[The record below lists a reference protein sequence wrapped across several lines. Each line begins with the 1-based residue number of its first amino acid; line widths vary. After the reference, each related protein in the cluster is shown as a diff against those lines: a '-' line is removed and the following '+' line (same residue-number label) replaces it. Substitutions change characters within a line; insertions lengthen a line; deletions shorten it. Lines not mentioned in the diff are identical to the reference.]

1 MRTIKELSVD
11 ERVRSNISN
20 TICLNQIELLKI
32 NGHLVYKNQ
41 DTIGCN
47 LVDAFNDLRV
57 INAMVVAKTQS
68 GKTGSICA
76 FIQHMLECSDQN
88 KLSASN
94 IFIITGISSCAWKEQ
109 TRDRIPG
116 EVHLFHR
123 NNLNQFVEKLVS
135 KRSVLIIIDEVH
147 VASKLNQSVYLAF
160 KNAGLLDRDVLY
172 ENDIKIVEYSA
183 TPDGTIYDLMKWGDS
198 AIKIIG
204 EPGEGY
210 VGAMDLYRSERLFQ
224 HKSLYDSD
232 VFFQKIDSINNTQ
245 SAMSNIRELHQ
256 VILAR
261 FPEPR
266 YHIIRT
272 NRGDEHVAT
281 MYNFSRVF
289 SPQTHGFMTYSGEN
303 QLIDDLG
310 NKLAD
315 INDRL
320 SIRPTKHIFIF
331 LKDMLRCAKTITKTY
346 LGVMYDRI
354 TQRPDD
360 SVTIQGLVGRMT
372 GYDDNGTSICY
383 TNIPSI
389 LKYEQIWEST
399 FEIRTINWRSRTTR
413 FNKFGKNSG
422 QFGQGFLRGEK
433 TLNDPCGFINFPS
446 ILDTHNS
453 ANPSIP
459 QKSEYTP
466 ALERFDTHKEL
477 KSFYVSNLMRVFG
490 GRGPKTRSPND
501 NGFFEAKVRS
511 VKKVFSFAEIE
522 KEIYR
527 GMAKGEYIVYP
538 CYQDANNASTLQ
550 WWLLHN

>member
-1 MRTIKELSVD
+1 MRVVTELSD
-11 ERVRSNISN
+11 ADRDRLTISN
-20 TICLNQIELLKI
+20 TICLSQIDALKL
-32 NGHLVYKNQ
+32 NGHLVHKNQ
-41 DTIGCN
+41 DTIGCD
-47 LVDAFNDLRV
+47 LVHAFNDLCV
-57 INAMVVAKTQS
+57 INAMVIAKTQS

-88 KLSASN
+88 NLSASN

-135 KRSVLIIIDEVH
+135 KRNVLIIIDEVH

-160 KNAGLLDRDVLY
+160 KNAGLLDRNVLY

-210 VGAMDLYRSERLFQ
+210 VGAVELYRSGRIFQ
-224 HKSLYDSD
+224 QESLCDRD
-232 VFFQKIDSINNTQ
+232 VFYQDTDNMRN
-245 SAMSNIRELHQ
+245 AMDNIRELRQ
-256 VILAR
+256 MILTR
-261 FPEPR
+261 FPEPK

-272 NRGDEHVAT
+272 NRGDDHVAT

-289 SPQTHGFMTYSGEN
+289 DQQTHGFMTYSIEN
-303 QLIDDLG
+303 QLIDDMG

-354 TQRPDD
+354 TTNPDD
-360 SVTIQGLVGRMT
+360 SVTIQGFVGRMT

-389 LKYEQIWEST
+389 LKYEQIWESA
-399 FEIRTINWRSRTTR
+399 FKDRNIRWRSKTTR
-413 FNKFGKNSG
+413 FKKFGRDSA
-422 QFGQGFLRGEK
+422 QFGQGGVLRGEK
-433 TLNDPCGFINFPS
+433 TLNDPNGFTNFPL
-446 ILDTHNS
+446 ICDAPNLDEIPIIPRS
-453 ANPSIP
+453 A
-459 QKSEYTP
+459 YTP
-466 ALERFDTHKEL
+466 SLERFNTHREMKN
-477 KSFYVSNLMRVFG
+477 FYVANLMRVFG
-490 GRGPKTRSPND
+490 GRGPNTRTPND
-501 NGFFEAKVRS
+501 NGFFEAKIRS

-522 KEIYR
+522 QELYR
-527 GMAKGEYIVYP
+527 GMAKDEYVVYP
-538 CYQDANNASTLQ
+538 CYRDVNNANTLQ